1 MYTIKSTS
9 GQGLIPDR
17 WYTPRAQNVY
27 ESVKLRWRQYSLD
40 ERSLLSNPDCS
51 GFLLGVNM
59 KPFVFI
65 KAAMS
70 LDGKIATK
78 TGESQWISNE
88 KSREYVHQLRSE
100 YDAICV
106 GVQTVILDNPRLT
119 IRQNRDETSHIR
131 MVLDTRGRIPLD
143 STLLNDSFKHKTIIF
158 TTELISEDVE
168 DKIKN
173 KGVKL
178 IKLKLK
184 DDRIDLNDWLNHC
197 EKLGI
202 RSIFVEGGGEIIA
215 SMLKAEVVDKI
226 AVAIAPIIIGGQSA
240 KGFVA
245 GEGIEHLS
253 EAIQLEK
260 PIIQWFDDDCVI
272 EYKIKKRE
280 NV

>member
-1 MYTIKSTS
+1 M
-9 GQGLIPDR
+9 
-17 WYTPRAQNVY
+17 Y

-40 ERSLLSNPDCS
+40 ERSLLSNPDFS

-59 KPFVFI
+59 KPIVFI

-78 TGESQWISNE
+78 TGESQWISNVQ
-88 KSREYVHQLRSE
+88 SREYVHQLRAE

-119 IRQNRDETSHIR
+119 IRQNGHETSHIR
-131 MVLDTRGRIPLD
+131 MVLDTKGRIPLE
-143 STLLNDSFKHKTIIF
+143 SNLLNDSFKHLTIIF
-158 TTELISEDVE
+158 TSDLIPKDIE
-168 DKIKN
+168 DKIIH

-184 DDRIDLNDWLNHC
+184 DNRIDLQDWLNEC

-202 RSIFVEGGGEIIA
+202 RSIFVEGGGEVIA
-215 SMLKAEVVDKI
+215 SMLSYGIVDKI
-226 AVAIAPIIIGGQSA
+226 AVAIAPIIIGGKDA

-245 GEGIEHLS
+245 GEGIEKLS
-253 EAIQLEK
+253 DAIQLENPNIK
-260 PIIQWFDDDCVI
+260 WFGDDCI
-272 EYKIKKRE
+272 LEYNVKKRE
-280 NV
+280 NYENVKY

>member
-1 MYTIKSTS
+1 MITIKSTS

-78 TGESQWISNE
+78 IGESQWISNE

-119 IRQNRDETSHIR
+119 IRQNGDETSHIR

-168 DKIKN
+168 DEIKN

-184 DDRIDLNDWLNHC
+184 KNRIDLHDWLNQC

-245 GEGIEHLS
+245 GEGVEHLS

-260 PIIQWFDDDCVI
+260 PIIQWFDEDCII
-272 EYKIKKRE
+272 EYNIKKRE